1 MTLTESSTATAEAST
16 TTATAATSAAT
27 AVSDVGSVRTTVEPL
42 QFWRNGLVGLSHDFT
57 EITTKLGVAVGEEG
71 HGGTGGSSTA
81 GSADTVDV
89 VLDVAWHVVVDNV
102 GDALD
107 VWMLVMALSSGRMVY
122 EEERSSMSIDYV
134 ESMYT

>member
-1 MTLTESSTATAEAST
+1 MR
-16 TTATAATSAAT
+16 
-27 AVSDVGSVRTTVEPL
+27 SVRATVESL
-42 QFWRNGLVGLSHDFT
+42 QFRRNRLVGLSHDFT
-57 EITTKLGVAVGEEG
+57 KITAELGVAVGEEG
-71 HGGTGGSSTA
+71 DGGSRGSSTA

-89 VLDVAWHVVVDNV
+89 VLDVARHVVVDNV
-102 GDALD
+102 GDTLD